1 MILDFGIDT
10 ISNDDIIMKI
20 DFKIVKD
27 WLVLQ
32 SPTKTVSV

>member
-10 ISNDDIIMKI
+10 IFNDITIKI

>member
-10 ISNDDIIMKI
+10 ISNDNNTMKI

-32 SPTKTVSV
+32 SPTKTVFV

>member
-10 ISNDDIIMKI
+10 ISNDDITTKI
-20 DFKIVKD
+20 DFEIIKD

-32 SPTKTVSV
+32 SPTKKVAL